1 MPTAPTQ
8 LLLNTVLVGV
18 SNIRRH
24 FFLLGGQIHWYSM
37 HFSSSDIEAFI
48 WPYDEKEESHYVED
62 LTSYQAL
69 DLAYQVARGIADIHD
84 VEEDGVASIGKLGR
98 TYLLAL
104 PLWPKLR
111 LFSHSSIHDVY
122 ITAHSESR
130 IL

>member
-24 FFLLGGQIHWYSM
+24 FFLLGVKSIGIQM